1 MQPLPENTGKR
12 WTPAEELLLLSKSMS
27 GIPFDTIADQH
38 GRTPGGIYCRLMLIA
53 STFVSEG
60 KTVSEAARLTGL
72 QTAQILAQIQTS
84 GKTDSVSA
92 VPVPPHKMQFSTTLS
107 RADLQAIPAKRRLDT
122 IRRYIDQHLGENV
135 QAAAAAGKTS
145 YLFVI
150 PPTTAQ
156 CRSHPPAY
164 VVTPDDIVE
173 GLKVKFPDCRIEFS
187 EEWVETRP
195 GVREHRAG
203 ILIDWS

>member
-1 MQPLPENTGKR
+1 
-12 WTPAEELLLLSKSMS
+12 
-27 GIPFDTIADQH
+27 
-38 GRTPGGIYCRLMLIA
+38 
-53 STFVSEG
+53 
-60 KTVSEAARLTGL
+60 
-72 QTAQILAQIQTS
+72 
-84 GKTDSVSA
+84 
-92 VPVPPHKMQFSTTLS
+92 MQFSTTLS